1 MPFSKNKQS
10 AWGLAQRGDA
20 AALQALLCGPR
31 RVMIGRSERT
41 WALKVAARNDH
52 VAAVAVLLKHGA
64 TVEDLEQETL
74 RETMEPDVYV
84 FGLLQCA
91 AMRGSGHAAAV
102 LLNARASVDNA
113 SWNGWVSGSMCSL
126 AAKMGYVHMVA
137 LAAAAGAMLG
147 GYPIHAA
154 TSHGQTQVIEC
165 LLSLKVCVN
174 QPNADKDT
182 CLEYAAKRGHE
193 PAVALLLAA
202 KASVLR
208 GAHGCSPLELACGV
222 VGNLGVVERLLAAG
236 SAVDP
241 DKDRG
246 PWTPYMQRSTPLR
259 NAAYSGDDKIVAR
272 LLRARA
278 RVDAQ
283 STNRST
289 KGWTALDIAAD
300 RMTKSA
306 KDVLAHAQ
314 LCRRIVD
321 VLLRAKASVHEH
333 TAAGRR
339 TAELLA
345 EHYGTGFVTRHAI
358 ARSATLAP

>member
-1 MPFSKNKQS
+1 M
-10 AWGLAQRGDA
+10 
-20 AALQALLCGPR
+20 
-31 RVMIGRSERT
+31 
-41 WALKVAARNDH
+41 
-52 VAAVAVLLKHGA
+52 
-64 TVEDLEQETL
+64 
-74 RETMEPDVYV
+74 
-84 FGLLQCA
+84 
-91 AMRGSGHAAAV
+91 GH
-102 LLNARASVDNA
+102 
-113 SWNGWVSGSMCSL
+113 
-126 AAKMGYVHMVA
+126 VHMVA
-137 LAAAAGAMLG
+137 LAAAAGAKLG
-147 GYPIHAA
+147 GYPIHTAMD
-154 TSHGQTQVIEC
+154 HGQTQVIEC

-174 QPNADKDT
+174 QPNAANDT
-182 CLEYAAKRGHE
+182 CLERAAKRGHE

-208 GAHGCSPLELACGV
+208 GAYGCSPLELACGV

-246 PWTPYMQRSTPLR
+246 PWTSYMQRSTPLR
-259 NAAYSGDDKIVAR
+259 IAAYSGDDKIVAR

-300 RMTKSA
+300 RINKSA
-306 KDVLAHAQ
+306 VDVLAHAK

-358 ARSATLAP
+358 ARSGTLAP